1 MAGFFVC
8 EMMGRFAGDLMADY
22 PTREEAITLLH
33 TYTKTDSLRRHALG
47 VEQAMRKMAEKY
59 DGDSDEWGITGL
71 MHDFDYEKYP
81 SMDDHPFKGNEILKS
96 KGYPESITQAIMG
109 HATYSGVPRETD
121 MAKALFA
128 VDELT
133 GFIFAVTYVRP
144 SKSIFE
150 VKPRSVKKKLKQKS
164 FAASVLREDIFQSV
178 EELGVDLTE
187 HIQFVIDALSEKA
200 QELGLKGDAT
210 AEISVK

>member
-1 MAGFFVC
+1 MS
-8 EMMGRFAGDLMADY
+8 DY
-22 PTREEAITLLH
+22 PLREDAMKLLYE
-33 TYTKTDSLRRHALG
+33 YTKTDSLRRHALG
-47 VEQAMRKMAEKY
+47 VEQSMRKMAVKY
-59 DGDSDEWGITGL
+59 NGDPNEWGITGL
-71 MHDFDYEKYP
+71 MHDFDYE
-81 SMDDHPFKGNEILKS
+81 MHPTIEEHPYIGNEILKS

-109 HATYSGVPRETD
+109 HATYTGVSRDTD

-144 SKSIFE
+144 SKSIYE
-150 VKPRSVKKKLKQKS
+150 VKPKSVKKKLKQKS

-187 HIQFVIDALSEKA
+187 HIQFVIDALAEKA
-200 QELGLKGDAT
+200 EELGLKG
-210 AEISVK
+210 ELE

>member
-1 MAGFFVC
+1 MSDIPN
-8 EMMGRFAGDLMADY
+8 RKD
-22 PTREEAITLLH
+22 AIKLLH
-33 TYTKTDSLRRHALG
+33 KYTKTDSLRRHALG
-47 VEQAMRKMAEKY
+47 VEQAMRKMAGKY
-59 DGDSDEWGITGL
+59 NGDPDEWGITGL
-71 MHDFDYEKYP
+71 MHDFDYE
-81 SMDDHPFKGNEILKS
+81 MHPTIQEHPYIGNEILKS

-109 HATYSGVPRETD
+109 HATYTGVSRETD

-150 VKPRSVKKKLKQKS
+150 VKPKSVKKKLKQKS

-187 HIQFVIDALSEKA
+187 HIQFVIDALAEKA
-200 QELGLKGDAT
+200 EELGLKG
-210 AEISVK
+210 ELE

>member
-1 MAGFFVC
+1 MS
-8 EMMGRFAGDLMADY
+8 DY
-22 PTREEAITLLH
+22 PLREDAMKLLYE
-33 TYTKTDSLRRHALG
+33 YTKTDSLRRHALG
-47 VEQAMRKMAEKY
+47 VEQSMRKMAVKY
-59 DGDSDEWGITGL
+59 NGDPNEWGITGL
-71 MHDFDYEKYP
+71 MHDFDYE
-81 SMDDHPFKGNEILKS
+81 MHPTIEEHPYIGNEILKS

-109 HATYSGVPRETD
+109 HATYTGVSRETD

-150 VKPRSVKKKLKQKS
+150 VKPKSVKKKLKQKS

-187 HIQFVIDALSEKA
+187 HIQFVIDALAEKA
-200 QELGLKGDAT
+200 EELGLKGET
-210 AEISVK
+210 E

>member
-1 MAGFFVC
+1 
-8 EMMGRFAGDLMADY
+8 
-22 PTREEAITLLH
+22 
-33 TYTKTDSLRRHALG
+33 
-47 VEQAMRKMAEKY
+47 
-59 DGDSDEWGITGL
+59 
-71 MHDFDYEKYP
+71 
-81 SMDDHPFKGNEILKS
+81 
-96 KGYPESITQAIMG
+96 MG

-150 VKPRSVKKKLKQKS
+150 VKPRSVKKKLKKKS
-164 FAASVLREDIFQSV
+164 FATSVLREDIFQSV

-200 QELGLKGDAT
+200 QELGLKGDTT

>member
-1 MAGFFVC
+1 MS
-8 EMMGRFAGDLMADY
+8 DY
-22 PTREEAITLLH
+22 PLREDAIKLLYE
-33 TYTKTDSLRRHALG
+33 YTKTDSLRRHALG
-47 VEQAMRKMAEKY
+47 VEQSMRKMAVKY
-59 DGDSDEWGITGL
+59 NGDPNEWGITGL
-71 MHDFDYEKYP
+71 MHDFDYE
-81 SMDDHPFKGNEILKS
+81 MHPTIEEHPYIGNEILKS

-109 HATYSGVPRETD
+109 HATYTSVSRETD

-144 SKSIFE
+144 SKSIYE
-150 VKPRSVKKKLKQKS
+150 VKPKSVKKKLKQKS

-187 HIQFVIDALSEKA
+187 HIQFVIDALAEKA
-200 QELGLKGDAT
+200 EELGLKGET
-210 AEISVK
+210 E

>member
-1 MAGFFVC
+1 MSDF
-8 EMMGRFAGDLMADY
+8 
-22 PTREEAITLLH
+22 PNREDAIKLLH
-33 TYTKTDSLRRHALG
+33 KYTKTDSLRRHALG
-47 VEQAMRKMAEKY
+47 VEQAMRKMAGKY
-59 DGDSDEWGITGL
+59 NGDPDEWGITGL
-71 MHDFDYEKYP
+71 MHDFDYE
-81 SMDDHPFKGNEILKS
+81 MHPTIEEHPYIGNEILKS

-109 HATYSGVPRETD
+109 HATYTGVSRETD

-150 VKPRSVKKKLKQKS
+150 VKPKSVKKKLKQKS

-187 HIQFVIDALSEKA
+187 HIQFVIDALAEKA
-200 QELGLKGDAT
+200 EELGLKGET
-210 AEISVK
+210 E

>member
-1 MAGFFVC
+1 MSDF
-8 EMMGRFAGDLMADY
+8 
-22 PTREEAITLLH
+22 PNREDAIKLLH
-33 TYTKTDSLRRHALG
+33 KYTKTDSLRRHALG
-47 VEQAMRKMAEKY
+47 VEQAMRKMAVKY
-59 DGDSDEWGITGL
+59 NGDPDEWGITGL
-71 MHDFDYEKYP
+71 MHDFDYE
-81 SMDDHPFKGNEILKS
+81 MHPTIEEHPYIGNEILKS

-109 HATYSGVPRETD
+109 HATYTGVSRETD

-150 VKPRSVKKKLKQKS
+150 VKPKSVKKKLKQKS

-187 HIQFVIDALSEKA
+187 HIQFVIDALAEKA
-200 QELGLKGDAT
+200 EELGLKG
-210 AEISVK
+210 ELE

>member
-1 MAGFFVC
+1 MS
-8 EMMGRFAGDLMADY
+8 DY
-22 PTREEAITLLH
+22 PLREDAMKLLYE
-33 TYTKTDSLRRHALG
+33 YTKTDSLRRHALG
-47 VEQAMRKMAEKY
+47 VEQSMRKMAVKY
-59 DGDSDEWGITGL
+59 NGDPNEWGITGL
-71 MHDFDYEKYP
+71 MHDFDYEL
-81 SMDDHPFKGNEILKS
+81 HPTIEEHPYKGNEILKS

-109 HATYSGVPRETD
+109 HATYTGVSRETD

-150 VKPRSVKKKLKQKS
+150 VKPKSVKKKLKQKS

-187 HIQFVIDALSEKA
+187 HIQFVIDALAEKA
-200 QELGLKGDAT
+200 EELGLKGET
-210 AEISVK
+210 E

>member
-1 MAGFFVC
+1 MSDF
-8 EMMGRFAGDLMADY
+8 
-22 PTREEAITLLH
+22 PNREDAIKLLH
-33 TYTKTDSLRRHALG
+33 KYTKTDSLRRHALG
-47 VEQAMRKMAEKY
+47 VEQAMRKMAGKY
-59 DGDSDEWGITGL
+59 NGDPDEWGITGL
-71 MHDFDYEKYP
+71 MHDFDYE
-81 SMDDHPFKGNEILKS
+81 MHPTIEEHPYIGNEILKS

-109 HATYSGVPRETD
+109 HATYTGVSRETD
-121 MAKALFA
+121 MAKAIFA

-150 VKPRSVKKKLKQKS
+150 VKPKSVKKKLKQKS

-187 HIQFVIDALSEKA
+187 HIQFVIDALAEKA
-200 QELGLKGDAT
+200 EELGLKG
-210 AEISVK
+210 ELE

>member
-1 MAGFFVC
+1 MSDFPN
-8 EMMGRFAGDLMADY
+8 RKD
-22 PTREEAITLLH
+22 AIKLLH
-33 TYTKTDSLRRHALG
+33 KYTKTDSLRRHALG
-47 VEQAMRKMAEKY
+47 VEQAMRKMAVKY
-59 DGDSDEWGITGL
+59 NGDPDEWGITGL
-71 MHDFDYEKYP
+71 MHDFDYE
-81 SMDDHPFKGNEILKS
+81 MHPTIEGHPYIGNEILKS

-109 HATYSGVPRETD
+109 HATYTGVSRETD

-150 VKPRSVKKKLKQKS
+150 VKPKSVKKKLKQKS

-187 HIQFVIDALSEKA
+187 HIQFVIDALAEKA
-200 QELGLKGDAT
+200 EELGLKG
-210 AEISVK
+210 ELE